1 MELKRTKTDLKNKW
15 VVITGASS
23 GFGRAAAVA
32 FGSVGAQ
39 LMLGARRLDRL
50 RETAQ
55 LATEAGAASVCPLYL
70 DVSSTPSVEEFGNAL
85 IERTQEVQVLVN
97 NAGGA
102 LGVDPVLEGKDE
114 DWETM
119 FQTNVLGLLRVSRK
133 VIPLMLKTEGA
144 LVINVGSIAGRVAYE
159 GGSAYCGAKAAELQ
173 ISKALRLELC
183 GSPVRVTS
191 LDPGMAETDFSLVR
205 FKGNESKA
213 REVYRGVEAL
223 SAEDIAET
231 MLWLAERPAH
241 ICVDE
246 LVIKPTAQAA
256 PHKVARK

>member
-1 MELKRTKTDLKNKW
+1 MKTSLRNKT

-32 FGSVGAQ
+32 FGAQGAR
-39 LMLGARRLDRL
+39 LVLGARRLERL
-50 RETAQ
+50 NETAQ
-55 LATEAGAASVCPLYL
+55 LATQAGALS
-70 DVSSTPSVEEFGNAL
+70 
-85 IERTQEVQVLVN
+85 VQVLPLDVTLTGSVEAFGDAIKAQTDSVQVLIN

-102 LGVDPVLEGKDE
+102 LGVDTILEGKDS

-119 FQTNVLGLLRVSRK
+119 FQTNVLGLLRVTRK
-133 VIPLMLKTEGA
+133 VVPLMLKVEGA
-144 LVINVGSIAGRVAYE
+144 IVINVGSIAGRIAYE

-173 ISKALRLELC
+173 ITKTLRLELC
-183 GSPVRVTS
+183 GTPVRVTS

-205 FKGNESKA
+205 YKGDSQKA
-213 REVYRGVEAL
+213 RLVYRGVHPL
-223 SAEDIAET
+223 CAEDIAET

-241 ICVDE
+241 VCVDE

-256 PHKVARK
+256 PYKVARKDTADE

>member
-1 MELKRTKTDLKNKW
+1 MKRTKTDLKNKW
-15 VVITGASS
+15 VVITGASG

-32 FGSVGAQ
+32 FGSAGAH
-39 LMLGARRLDRL
+39 LMLGARRMERL
-50 RETAQ
+50 EETAR
-55 LATEAGAASVCPLYL
+55 LALEAGAASACPFCL

-85 IERTQEVQVLVN
+85 AQRTSELQVLIN

-102 LGVDPVLEGKDE
+102 LGVDTLLEGKDE

-119 FQTNVLGLLRVSRK
+119 LQSNVLGLLRVSRRL
-133 VIPLMLKTEGA
+133 IPLMLKVEGA
-144 LVINVGSIAGRVAYE
+144 LVINVGSIAGRIPYE
-159 GGSAYCGAKAAELQ
+159 GGSVYCGAKAAELQ
-173 ISKALRLELC
+173 ITKALRLELC
-183 GSPVRVTS
+183 GTPIRVTS

-205 FKGNESKA
+205 YKGDAAKA
-213 REVYRGVEAL
+213 REVYRGVKAL

-241 ICVDE
+241 VCIDE

-256 PHKVARK
+256 PYKVARK